1 MKIQNSP
8 YKITDRTG
16 STPNAVAKSSAVFEV
31 ESTTRGSI
39 PAPIM
44 TTIQRL
50 ALGTIVVGLQV
61 FDSNLNRLC
70 VAIGTSA
77 GSEANWFK
85 VAKSTLSK
93 TFTLQAPTSSDNV
106 TIFRTDVAIT
116 IAEVIAV
123 NTGTSPSTT
132 FAIKYGTNRGTAT
145 GNLVASTT
153 STSTTTGGVLTIATA
168 SIPADSFIWIETT
181 AASGTSVYLSIDIR
195 YTEDN

>member
-1 MKIQNSP
+1 MKIQSSP

-16 STPNAVAKSSAVFEV
+16 ATPNAIANASAILDL
-31 ESTTRGSI
+31 ESTTKGLLI
-39 PAPIM
+39 PRM
-44 TTIQRL
+44 TTANRL

-61 FDSNLNRLC
+61 FDTTLNKLC

-77 GSEANWFK
+77 GSESNWFK
-85 VAKSTLSK
+85 VAKATLSK
-93 TFTLQAPTSSDNV
+93 TFTLQAPTASDNV

-123 NTGTSPSTT
+123 NTGTTPSTT
-132 FAIKYGTNRGTAT
+132 FAIKYGTNRSTAT

-153 STSTTTGGVLTIATA
+153 STGTTTGNVLTIATA

-181 AASGTSVYLSIDIR
+181 SASGTSVYLSIDIR